1 MLDKVKE
8 LNEFRKKA
16 KQMENELSAEVIEV
30 SYKGVIVK
38 VSANVDIVEIISND
52 RNDSDITDAV
62 NKAVKEAQ
70 KIAAKKMRGQLGD
83 LGLNLPGM

>member
-8 LNEFRKKA
+8 LNELRRKA
-16 KQMENELSAEVIEV
+16 KQMESDLSAEVIEV
-30 SYKGVIVK
+30 NFKGVTVK
-38 VSANVDIVEIISND
+38 VSANIDIIEITSND
-52 RNDSDITDAV
+52 RSDEDITSAV

-83 LGLNLPGM
+83 LGLNLPGF

>member
-16 KQMENELSAEVIEV
+16 KQMESELSAEVIEV
-30 SYKGVIVK
+30 SYKGVVVK
-38 VSANVDIVEIISND
+38 VSANIDIVEIISND
-52 RNDSDITDAV
+52 RSDSDITDAV

>member
-16 KQMENELSAEVIEV
+16 KQMESELSAEVIEV
-30 SYKGVIVK
+30 SYKGVVVK
-38 VSANVDIVEIISND
+38 VSANIDIVEILSND
-52 RNDSDITDAV
+52 RSDSDITDAV